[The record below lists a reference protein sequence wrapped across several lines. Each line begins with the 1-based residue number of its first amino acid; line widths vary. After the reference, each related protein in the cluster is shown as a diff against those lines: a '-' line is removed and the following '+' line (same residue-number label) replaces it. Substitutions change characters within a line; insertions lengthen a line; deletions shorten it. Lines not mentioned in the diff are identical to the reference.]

1 MEIPLIME
9 EYRCGTQ
16 TVVLD
21 IIPEIVKTETFEI
34 QNPPAE
40 GVVKSAFVVKVGFAV
55 EVTGFVEDADFRFV
69 RTGTSTEVGE
79 ITNIQEA
86 YADFTT
92 DGGDPFQND
101 SSSDGFLS
109 LNGRYYLVYVT
120 PDVGLETTST
130 DTFQFEI
137 NPNTGIKTTG
147 SEENGFVE
155 STVGTYQLD
164 VNVSSSFVFRNF
176 EIPYVTISSNFSHK
190 TFNPG
195 ALSAKIEYFSR
206 SEDIGVEFYATSN
219 NPGGEPIASDFSLKE
234 SDSFDSTDPPTDC
247 INNTATFSDIT
258 ESTLFSDKYS
268 MTITLPTGKYN
279 CLLAYT
285 QTVDDTA
292 IEKTLPIVFTS
303 NQYFVN
309 SGGSL
314 DIGPKVFDTFYINAE
329 TPPPVSFGPD
339 PTNEV
344 QTNSRE
350 YTIRSESPSNGFN
363 YFNIGLN
370 LDVYNQ
376 LIDSS
381 TDCDENLNWASNT
394 KSDNTFITNNESQNG
409 RFICVRNY
417 NDFVTATFVTETVYS
432 YEKLEVE
439 NIDTTNPTI
448 TSAALETAG
457 TKTGNFVVD
466 VAFSEEMANVSI
478 DDFTF
483 IQTENTTSVGT
494 ITEVQM
500 HSDSNFDD
508 SNPTNTTDSTTV
520 LSGQYFKIFVD
531 PEDDIETVSGSATY
545 EFHINEDISD
555 VAGNKVGA
563 SATNRKLSVDINT
576 QANPTVSAELVD
588 TGILGKEFVVNVS
601 FSEEVVN
608 VDAADF
614 DFTETTGGTSA
625 GSITSISAFEDSDF
639 TTPDTTSDTSRYY
652 QVSVTAIDGLIS
664 ITDGY
669 NFRVLNVTGSEIADK
684 VGNLLDTGGSTDD
697 VRLNFIISNIDTIK
711 PTATIA
717 AITDTKNT
725 AFTVQVS
732 FTETV
737 NNVGLADFEL
747 TDGTDQKGSISS
759 VFAYDGIETSST
771 FTVNSAFCV
780 PVWLY
785 CPYCCC
791 WICCVNRDLY
801 LTVYS
806 FFYKGV

>member
-1 MEIPLIME
+1 MN
-9 EYRCGTQ
+9 
-16 TVVLD
+16 

-55 EVTGFVEDADFRFV
+55 DVTGFVEDADFRFV

-92 DGGDPFQND
+92 DAGDPFQND
-101 SSSDGFLS
+101 SSNDGFLS
-109 LNGRYYLVYVT
+109 LNGRYYLVHVT

-137 NPNTGIKTTG
+137 ISNTGIKTTG
-147 SEENGFVE
+147 SEENGFFE

-164 VNVSSSFVFRNF
+164 VNVSSSFVFRNL
-176 EIPYVTISSNFSHK
+176 EIPDVTIYNNFSHK

-195 ALSAKIEYFSR
+195 AFSAKREYFSR

-219 NPGGEPIASDFSLKE
+219 NGGGDPLPGDFNLKE
-234 SDSFDSTDPPTDC
+234 ADSFDPTDPPTDC
-247 INNTATFSDIT
+247 KDPNKAATFSDIT
-258 ESTLFSDKYS
+258 EFALFSDKYS

-279 CLLAYT
+279 CLLSYT
-285 QTVDDTA
+285 QTIDGTL
-292 IEKTLPIVFTS
+292 IEKTLPIVYTGS
-303 NQYFVN
+303 QYFVTDMKLN
-309 SGGSL
+309 
-314 DIGPKVFDTFYINAE
+314 IGPKVFDTFYINAE

-350 YTIRSESPSNGFN
+350 YTITSESPSNGFN

-439 NIDTTNPTI
+439 NIDATNPTI

-457 TKTGNFVVD
+457 TKTGNFEVN

-494 ITEVQM
+494 ISEVQM

-508 SNPTNTTDSTTV
+508 SNPANTTDSTTV
-520 LSGQYFKIFVD
+520 LSGQYFKIFVE

-639 TTPDTTSDTSRYY
+639 TTADTTPDTSRYY

-717 AITDTKNT
+717 AITDTKNA

-732 FTETV
+732 FSETV

-759 VFAYDGIETSST
+759 VFAYDST
-771 FTVNSAFCV
+771 FTTAGSSTANLATNISGQYFLVFCSN
-780 PVWLY
+780 PQ
-785 CPYCCC
+785 
-791 WICCVNRDLY
+791 R
-801 LTVYS
+801 
-806 FFYKGV
+806 